1 MAIILTLILDSQK
14 EKVGVK
20 MAEEFFIQGN
30 EACAKGALAAGCRFF
45 AGYPITPS
53 TEIAETLSRDLPKV
67 GGSFVQMEDEIA
79 SAGAIIGASWGGAK
93 AMTATSGPGISLM
106 QENIGYAFMTE
117 TPIVFVNVQRGS
129 PSTAQPT
136 MAAQADMMQARW
148 GSHGDYEPIALS
160 PSSVQEFFDFTIKAF
175 NLAEEYRVPVFVM
188 ADEIIGHMR
197 EKITVPENIEIVA
210 RKRPEKTD
218 DYLPF
223 ENIENGTTPMPAFGD
238 GFNVHVTG
246 LTHDER
252 GYPDTNTPETHE
264 KLIKRICNKVL
275 MNRDKICSVRSEN
288 CEDADIVIVSY
299 GAPVRSVV
307 EAVNKT
313 DKKVG
318 YIKIDTPWPFP
329 DEQIKELTATASDV
343 LVVEMNLGQM
353 YYEVDRVVKDKN
365 VHLLGKIGGALPT
378 PDEILEEINKI
389 GGN

>member
-1 MAIILTLILDSQK
+1 ML
-14 EKVGVK
+14 E
-20 MAEEFFIQGN
+20 MAEEFFVQGN
-30 EACAKGALAAGCRFF
+30 EACAKGAIAAGCRFF

-53 TEIAETLSRDLPKV
+53 TEIAENLSIELPKV

-93 AMTATSGPGISLM
+93 SMTATSGPGISLM

-117 TPIVFVNVQRGS
+117 TPMVIVNVQRGS
-129 PSTAQPT
+129 PATAQPT
-136 MAAQADMMQARW
+136 RAAQADMMQARW

-188 ADEIIGHMR
+188 ADEVIGHMR
-197 EKITVPENIEIVA
+197 EKITIPDEIEIVA
-210 RKRPEKTD
+210 RTRPEKTD

-223 ENIENGTTPMPAFGD
+223 KHVENGTTPMPAFGD
-238 GFNVHVTG
+238 GFDVHITG

-264 KLIKRICNKVL
+264 TLIKRICNKVL
-275 MNRDKICSVRSEN
+275 MNRDKICSVQSKY
-288 CEDADIVIVSY
+288 CVDADVVIISY

-307 EAVNKT
+307 EAVGKT

-329 DEQIKELTATASDV
+329 VEQIQELTANASDV

-353 YYEVDRVVKDKN
+353 YYEVDRVINDKN
-365 VHLLGKIGGALPT
+365 VHLLGKIGGLLPT
-378 PDEILEEINKI
+378 PDEILDEIDKI

>member
-1 MAIILTLILDSQK
+1 ML
-14 EKVGVK
+14 E
-20 MAEEFFIQGN
+20 MAEEFFVQGN
-30 EACAKGALAAGCRFF
+30 EACAKGAIAAGCRFF

-53 TEIAETLSRDLPKV
+53 TEIAENLSIELPKV

-93 AMTATSGPGISLM
+93 SMTATSGPGISLM

-117 TPIVFVNVQRGS
+117 TPMVIVNVQRGS

-188 ADEIIGHMR
+188 ADEVIGHMR
-197 EKITVPENIEIVA
+197 EKITIPDEIEIVA
-210 RKRPEKTD
+210 RTRPEKTD

-223 ENIENGTTPMPAFGD
+223 KHVENGTTPMPAFGD
-238 GFNVHVTG
+238 GFDVHITG

-264 KLIKRICNKVL
+264 TLIKRICNKVL
-275 MNRDKICSVRSEN
+275 MNRDKICSVQSKN
-288 CEDADIVIVSY
+288 CEDADVVIISY
-299 GAPVRSVV
+299 GAPVRPVV
-307 EAVNKT
+307 EAVGKT

-329 DEQIKELTATASDV
+329 VEQIQELTANASDV
-343 LVVEMNLGQM
+343 LIVEMNLGQM
-353 YYEVDRVVKDKN
+353 YYEVDRVINDKN
-365 VHLLGKIGGALPT
+365 VHLLGKIGGLLPT
-378 PDEILEEINKI
+378 PDEILDEIDKI

>member
-1 MAIILTLILDSQK
+1 MS
-14 EKVGVK
+14 
-20 MAEEFFIQGN
+20 EEFFIQGN
-30 EACAKGALAAGCRFF
+30 EACAKGALKAGCRFF

-53 TEIAETLSRDLPKV
+53 TEVAETLARELPKV
-67 GGSFVQMEDEIA
+67 GGAFVQMEDEIA
-79 SAGAIIGASWGGAK
+79 SAGAIIGGSWGGSK
-93 AMTATSGPGISLM
+93 SMTATSGPGISLM
-106 QENIGYAFMTE
+106 QENIGYAFISE
-117 TPIVFVNVQRGS
+117 TPIVIVNVQRGS

-188 ADEIIGHMR
+188 ADEVIGHMR
-197 EKITVPENIEIVA
+197 EKITIPDEIEIVA
-210 RKRPEKTD
+210 RTRPEKTD

-223 ENIENGTTPMPAFGD
+223 KHVENGTTPMPAFGD
-238 GFNVHVTG
+238 GFDVHITG

-264 KLIKRICNKVL
+264 TLIKRICNKVL
-275 MNRDKICSVRSEN
+275 MNRDKICSVQSKN
-288 CEDADIVIVSY
+288 CEDADVVIISY

-307 EAVNKT
+307 EAVGKT

-329 DEQIKELTATASDV
+329 VEQIQELTANASDV

-353 YYEVDRVVKDKN
+353 YYEVDRVINDKN
-365 VHLLGKIGGALPT
+365 VHLLGKIGGLLPT
-378 PDEILEEINKI
+378 PDEILDEIDKI

>member
-1 MAIILTLILDSQK
+1 ML
-14 EKVGVK
+14 E
-20 MAEEFFIQGN
+20 MAEESFVQGN
-30 EACAKGALAAGCRFF
+30 EACAKGAIAAGCRFF

-53 TEIAETLSRDLPKV
+53 TEIAENLSIELPKV

-93 AMTATSGPGISLM
+93 SMTATSGPGISLM

-117 TPIVFVNVQRGS
+117 TPMVIVNVQRGS

-188 ADEIIGHMR
+188 ADEVIGHMR
-197 EKITVPENIEIVA
+197 EKITIPDEIEIVA
-210 RKRPEKTD
+210 RTRPEKTD

-223 ENIENGTTPMPAFGD
+223 KHVENGTTPMPAFGD
-238 GFNVHVTG
+238 GFDVHITG

-264 KLIKRICNKVL
+264 TLIKRICNKVL
-275 MNRDKICSVRSEN
+275 MNRDKICSVQSKN
-288 CEDADIVIVSY
+288 CEDADVVIISY

-307 EAVNKT
+307 EAVGKT

-329 DEQIKELTATASDV
+329 VEQIQELTANASDV

-353 YYEVDRVVKDKN
+353 YYEVDRVINDKN
-365 VHLLGKIGGALPT
+365 VHLLGKIGGLLPT
-378 PDEILEEINKI
+378 PDEILDEIDKI

>member
-1 MAIILTLILDSQK
+1 ML
-14 EKVGVK
+14 E
-20 MAEEFFIQGN
+20 MAEEFFVQGN
-30 EACAKGALAAGCRFF
+30 EACAKGAIAAGCRFF

-53 TEIAETLSRDLPKV
+53 TEIAENLSIELPKV

-93 AMTATSGPGISLM
+93 SMTATSGPGISLM

-117 TPIVFVNVQRGS
+117 TPMVIVNVKRGS

-188 ADEIIGHMR
+188 ADEVIGHMR
-197 EKITVPENIEIVA
+197 EKITIPDEIEIVA
-210 RKRPEKTD
+210 RTRPEKTD

-223 ENIENGTTPMPAFGD
+223 KHVENGTTPMPAFGD
-238 GFNVHVTG
+238 GFDVHITG

-264 KLIKRICNKVL
+264 TLIKRICNKVL
-275 MNRDKICSVRSEN
+275 MNRDKICSVQSKN
-288 CEDADIVIVSY
+288 CEDADVVIISY

-307 EAVNKT
+307 EAVGKT

-329 DEQIKELTATASDV
+329 VEQIQELTANASDV

-353 YYEVDRVVKDKN
+353 YYEVDRVINDKN
-365 VHLLGKIGGALPT
+365 VHLLGKIGGLLPT
-378 PDEILEEINKI
+378 PDEILDEIDKI

>member
-1 MAIILTLILDSQK
+1 ML
-14 EKVGVK
+14 E
-20 MAEEFFIQGN
+20 MAEEFFVQGN
-30 EACAKGALAAGCRFF
+30 EACAKGAIAAGCRFF

-53 TEIAETLSRDLPKV
+53 TEIAENLSIELPKV

-93 AMTATSGPGISLM
+93 SMTATSGPGISLM

-117 TPIVFVNVQRGS
+117 TPMVIVNVQRGS

-188 ADEIIGHMR
+188 ADEVIGHMR
-197 EKITVPENIEIVA
+197 EKITIPDEIEIVA
-210 RKRPEKTD
+210 RTRPEKTD
-218 DYLPF
+218 DYLLF
-223 ENIENGTTPMPAFGD
+223 KHVENGTTPMPAFGD
-238 GFNVHVTG
+238 GFDVHITG

-264 KLIKRICNKVL
+264 TLIKRICNKVL
-275 MNRDKICSVRSEN
+275 MNRDKICSVQSKN
-288 CEDADIVIVSY
+288 CEDADVVIISY

-307 EAVNKT
+307 EAVGKT

-329 DEQIKELTATASDV
+329 VEQIQELTANASDV

-353 YYEVDRVVKDKN
+353 YYEVDRVINDKN
-365 VHLLGKIGGALPT
+365 VHLLGKIGGLLPT
-378 PDEILEEINKI
+378 PDEILDEIDKI

>member
-1 MAIILTLILDSQK
+1 ML
-14 EKVGVK
+14 E
-20 MAEEFFIQGN
+20 MAEEFFVQGN
-30 EACAKGALAAGCRFF
+30 EACAKGAIAAGCRFF

-53 TEIAETLSRDLPKV
+53 TEIAENLSIELPKV

-93 AMTATSGPGISLM
+93 SMTATSGPGISLM

-117 TPIVFVNVQRGS
+117 TPMVIVNVQRGS

-160 PSSVQEFFDFTIKAF
+160 PSRVQEFFDFTIKAF

-188 ADEIIGHMR
+188 ADEVIGHMR
-197 EKITVPENIEIVA
+197 EKITIPDEIEIVA
-210 RKRPEKTD
+210 RTRPEKTD

-223 ENIENGTTPMPAFGD
+223 KHVENGTTPMPAFGD
-238 GFNVHVTG
+238 GFDVHITG

-264 KLIKRICNKVL
+264 TLIKRICNKVL
-275 MNRDKICSVRSEN
+275 MNRDKICSVQSKN
-288 CEDADIVIVSY
+288 CEDADVVIISY

-307 EAVNKT
+307 EAVGKT

-329 DEQIKELTATASDV
+329 VEQIQELTANASDV

-353 YYEVDRVVKDKN
+353 YYEVDRVINDKN
-365 VHLLGKIGGALPT
+365 VHLLGKIGGLLPT
-378 PDEILEEINKI
+378 PDEILDEIDKI

>member
-1 MAIILTLILDSQK
+1 
-14 EKVGVK
+14 

-30 EACAKGALAAGCRFF
+30 EACAKGALTAGCRFF

-53 TEIAETLSRDLPKV
+53 TKVAETLARDLPKV

-93 AMTATSGPGISLM
+93 SMTATSGPGISLM
-106 QENIGYAFMTE
+106 QENIGYAFMSE
-117 TPIVFVNVQRGS
+117 TPIVIVNVQRGS

-136 MAAQADMMQARW
+136 MAAQGDMMQARW

-175 NLAEEYRVPVFVM
+175 NLAEEYRCPVFVM
-188 ADEIIGHMR
+188 ADEVIGHMR
-197 EKITVPENIEIVA
+197 EKIVVEDDIEIVP

-238 GFNVHVTG
+238 GFNIHVTG

-252 GYPDTNTPETHE
+252 GYPDTNNPETHD
-264 KLIKRICNKVL
+264 KLVQRICDKVL
-275 MNRDKICSVRSEN
+275 NNRDKICSIRSEE
-288 CEDADIVIVSY
+288 CEDADVIIVSY
-299 GAPVRSVV
+299 GAPVRSAI
-307 EAVNKT
+307 EAVRKARANNQ
-313 DKKVG
+313 KVG
-318 YIKIDTPWPFP
+318 YVKIDTPWPFP
-329 DEQIKELTATASDV
+329 DEQLKEATKNAKDV
-343 LVVEMNLGQM
+343 IVVEMNLGQM
-353 YYEVDRVVKDKN
+353 YYEVDRVLKRDTN
-365 VHLLGKIGGALPT
+365 VHLMGVIGGLLLT
-378 PDEILEEINKI
+378 PDEILEEIERI

>member
-1 MAIILTLILDSQK
+1 ML
-14 EKVGVK
+14 E
-20 MAEEFFIQGN
+20 MAEEFFVQGN
-30 EACAKGALAAGCRFF
+30 EACAKGAIAAGCRFF

-53 TEIAETLSRDLPKV
+53 TEIAENLSIELPKV

-93 AMTATSGPGISLM
+93 SMTATSGPGISLM

-117 TPIVFVNVQRGS
+117 TPMVIVNVQRGS

-188 ADEIIGHMR
+188 ADEVIGHMR
-197 EKITVPENIEIVA
+197 EKITIPDEIEIVA
-210 RKRPEKTD
+210 RTRPEKTD

-223 ENIENGTTPMPAFGD
+223 KYVENGTTPMPAFGD
-238 GFNVHVTG
+238 GFDVHITG

-264 KLIKRICNKVL
+264 TLIKRICNKVL
-275 MNRDKICSVRSEN
+275 MNRDKICSVQSKN
-288 CEDADIVIVSY
+288 CEDADVVIISY

-307 EAVNKT
+307 EAVGKT

-329 DEQIKELTATASDV
+329 VEQIQELTANASDV

-353 YYEVDRVVKDKN
+353 YYEVDRVINDKN
-365 VHLLGKIGGALPT
+365 VHLLGKIGGLLPT
-378 PDEILEEINKI
+378 PDEILDEIDKI

>member
-1 MAIILTLILDSQK
+1 MLEMT
-14 EKVGVK
+14 
-20 MAEEFFIQGN
+20 EEFFVQGN
-30 EACAKGALAAGCRFF
+30 EACAKGAIAAGCRFF

-53 TEIAETLSRDLPKV
+53 TEVAETLSIELPKV

-93 AMTATSGPGISLM
+93 SMTATSGPGISLM

-117 TPIVFVNVQRGS
+117 TPMVIVNVQRGS

-188 ADEIIGHMR
+188 ADEVIGHMR
-197 EKITVPENIEIVA
+197 EKITIPDEIEIVA
-210 RKRPEKTD
+210 RTRPEKTD

-223 ENIENGTTPMPAFGD
+223 KHVENGTTPMPAFGD
-238 GFNVHVTG
+238 GFDVHITG

-264 KLIKRICNKVL
+264 TLIKRICNKVL
-275 MNRDKICSVRSEN
+275 MNRDKICSVQSKN
-288 CEDADIVIVSY
+288 CEDADVVIISY

-307 EAVNKT
+307 EAVGKT

-329 DEQIKELTATASDV
+329 VEQIQELTANASDV

-353 YYEVDRVVKDKN
+353 YYEVDRVINDKN
-365 VHLLGKIGGALPT
+365 VHLLGKIGGLLPT
-378 PDEILEEINKI
+378 PDEILDEIDKI